1 MKRERII
8 SPEAVDHEEEQT
20 FLSLR
25 PAVLDDYIGQ
35 KNLVGKMRL
44 SIAAARQRGEPHE
57 HILFY
62 GPPGLGKTTL
72 AHVLA
77 KEMEA
82 NIIATSGPTLT
93 RAGDLMGVLTN
104 LKRGDVLFIDE
115 IHRLNPVVEEFIYP
129 ALEDFRVEFLIDKGA
144 FSRVINMPLKQ
155 FTLVGATTRVGLL
168 SAPLR
173 DRFGIYHHIDFYN
186 VEDLQRI
193 VKRSAHLMEIEIDDA
208 GALVVGR
215 RSRGTPRIA
224 NRLLRRVRD
233 YCQIK
238 GDGTI
243 SAEVAEKALAMEEID
258 SIGLDKLDRSY
269 LKVII
274 DYYQGGPVGLET
286 IATTLNEESDTLV
299 DMVEPY
305 LLKIGLVQRTRQ
317 GRVATDMA
325 YKHLGIKKGGRSDS
339 QQSLF

>member
-8 SPEAVDHEEEQT
+8 APEAASRDEERN

-25 PAVLDDYIGQ
+25 PQVLDDYIGQ
-35 KNLVGKMRL
+35 KNLVAKMRL

-57 HILFY
+57 HMLFH

-72 AHVLA
+72 AHILA
-77 KEMEA
+77 REMEA
-82 NIIATSGPTLT
+82 GVISTSGPTLT
-93 RAGDLMGVLTN
+93 RAGDLMGILTN

-144 FSRVINMPLKQ
+144 FSRVVNMPLKQ

-173 DRFGIYHHIDFYN
+173 DRFGIYHHIDFYE
-186 VEDLQRI
+186 VADLQQI
-193 VKRSAHLMEIEIDDA
+193 VIRSARLMEVEIDEK
-208 GALVVGR
+208 GALIIGR

-243 SAEVAEKALAMEEID
+243 TGEVAEKALAMEEID
-258 SIGLDKLDRSY
+258 QIGLDKLDRSY
-269 LKVII
+269 IKVII
-274 DYYQGGPVGLET
+274 DYYRGGPVGLET

-299 DMVEPY
+299 DVVEPF
-305 LLKIGLVQRTRQ
+305 LLKIGLIQRTRQ
-317 GRVATDMA
+317 GRVATEAA
-325 YKHLGIKKGGRSDS
+325 YKHLGIEQGGRSDS

>member
-8 SPEAVDHEEEQT
+8 SPEAVDRDEEQT

-77 KEMEA
+77 REMDA

-173 DRFGIYHHIDFYN
+173 DRFGIYHHIDFYD
-186 VEDLQRI
+186 VDDLQRI
-193 VKRSAHLMEIEIDDA
+193 VRRSARLMEIEIDDA
-208 GALVVGR
+208 GALVVGQ

-243 SAEVAEKALAMEEID
+243 TAEIAEKALAMEEID

-317 GRVATDMA
+317 GRVATDLA
-325 YKHLGIKKGGRSDS
+325 YEHLGIQKGGRGDS